1 MTKANGSHSDPA
13 SWASIALRISD
24 ALRMFVDRV
33 GRAGSWLILP
43 VVIITVLDATARKIP
58 KVHIWVVENVSR
70 YFGSTIIQELEWHF
84 HTGLFALVLGYGFI
98 HNTHVRVDLIREN
111 LSLRNKAWLEF
122 WGLTLFMMPFL
133 GIIIWFAVDWIHT
146 SYVLVE
152 ISSSQVGLT
161 HRWIIKSVLLA
172 GLCVALVSGVAVWL
186 QMVVV
191 LWGPQ
196 DMRFPLMTM
205 EWPEEAAK
213 VEGKERLVLDEET
226 IAAMEA
232 SGAAPAADQG
242 PIGLPGA

>member
-24 ALRMFVDRV
+24 ALRTFVDRV

-43 VVIITVLDATARKIP
+43 VVIITVLDATARKMP

-122 WGLTLFMMPFL
+122 WGLSLFMMPFL

-146 SYVLVE
+146 SYVLGE
-152 ISSSQVGLT
+152 ISASQVGLT

-196 DMRFPLMTM
+196 GIRFPLMTM
-205 EWPEEAAK
+205 EWPEEETK
-213 VEGKERLVLDEET
+213 IEGKERLVLDEET

-232 SGAAPAADQG
+232 SGAAPAAQAG
-242 PIGLPGA
+242 TASP

>member
-24 ALRMFVDRV
+24 ALRTFVDRV

-146 SYVLVE
+146 SYVLGE
-152 ISSSQVGLT
+152 ISASQVGLT
-161 HRWIIKSVLLA
+161 HRWIIKSVLLS

-205 EWPEEAAK
+205 EWPEEETK

-232 SGAAPAADQG
+232 SGAAPAADAG
-242 PIGLPGA
+242 TASP